1 MNKAN
6 MAVHPTGNGAD
17 TKVATSG
24 QGTYCDRDASPI
36 STGQAQQKRYSTASN
51 GGNPSGEIVTGKDA
65 QPRTMRGM
73 DTHNKSD
80 GIESVPASAGV
91 YDQTDCAC
99 PEPISTNGLR
109 LMAAATRAN
118 RARLAMYQME
128 QEAK

>member
-1 MNKAN
+1 MKRETTNSRPA
-6 MAVHPTGNGAD
+6 P
-17 TKVATSG
+17 ATSETATHKPVG
-24 QGTYCDRDASPI
+24 AGAGI